1 MKRQLRH
8 RPNMRTPV
16 RAKTGWVGSL
26 YVLVSVSAC
35 ALLSAT
41 AMIFVS
47 LVAQA
52 APTVATIVAKDEP
65 VKVVYHVSEGI
76 EQATAAL
83 RNVRNHLSADPTVK
97 ITVVTHANGVDFLLD
112 GAKDKNGNLFD
123 ANVQELVKNG
133 VDFRVCKITLERRMI
148 DPKRVIEEAKLVPSG
163 VSEVAR
169 LQAKEGYVY
178 LKP

>member
-1 MKRQLRH
+1 MCSPNKMIRQFC
-8 RPNMRTPV
+8 T
-16 RAKTGWVGSL
+16 AASL
-26 YVLVSVSAC
+26 
-35 ALLSAT
+35 AT
-41 AMIFVS
+41 ALIIGVS
-47 LVAQA
+47 THA
-52 APTVATIVAKDEP
+52 APAGTPAVAANTTKDEP

-123 ANVQELVKNG
+123 ANVQELVKKG

-163 VSEVAR
+163 VAEVAR

>member
-1 MKRQLRH
+1 
-8 RPNMRTPV
+8 MRTNIC
-16 RAKTGWVGSL
+16 TGAVGAR
-26 YVLVSVSAC
+26 VLGVFVSISAC
-35 ALLSAT
+35 AVVSAT
-41 AMIFVS
+41 AALFVS

-52 APTVATIVAKDEP
+52 TPVAAIAAKDEP

-76 EQATAAL
+76 EQAMAAL

-97 ITVVTHANGVDFLLD
+97 ITVVAHANGVDFLLD

-123 ANVQELVKNG
+123 ANVQELVKKG

-163 VSEVAR
+163 VAEVAR